1 MKPQELTM
9 IVLRVVAV
17 YIASSSF
24 VYLAQAGIFLAFPP
38 AGGASMPT
46 AAIAALWLV
55 GPLVI
60 AIIIWSCAP
69 YLGRLASRGAA
80 SDEVTS
86 INSHALVGAT
96 FAAAG
101 SLILVTALPGLVS
114 NVMRA
119 FEPHSVFTLSM
130 LVGTILQCVL
140 GLGLVVGSGAASRF
154 VLWLRYAGTG
164 ASDL

>member
-9 IVLRVVAV
+9 LALRVVAV

-24 VYLAQAGIFLAFPP
+24 VYLAQAGMFLAFPP
-38 AGGASMPT
+38 AEGASMPT
-46 AAIAALWLV
+46 AAIAAFWLV

-69 YLGRLASRGAA
+69 YLGRLAARGVVN
-80 SDEVTS
+80 DQVTS
-86 INSHALVGAT
+86 INSQALVGAT

-101 SLILVTALPGLVS
+101 TLIFVTALPSLVS

-119 FEPHSVFTLSM
+119 FEPHSMFTLPM

-140 GLGLVVGSGAASRF
+140 GFGLVVGSGAASRF

-164 ASDL
+164 VPDL

>member
-9 IVLRVVAV
+9 LALRVVAV

-38 AGGASMPT
+38 ADGASMPT
-46 AAIAALWLV
+46 AAIAAFWLA

-60 AIIIWSCAP
+60 AVIIWCYAP
-69 YLGRLASRGAA
+69 QLGRLAARGSTNDRA
-80 SDEVTS
+80 TS
-86 INSHALVGAT
+86 ITPKALVGAT
-96 FAAAG
+96 FASAG
-101 SLILVTALPGLVS
+101 TLIFVTAMPSLFS

-119 FEPHSVFTLSM
+119 FEPHGMFTLPM
-130 LVGTILQCVL
+130 LVGAILQCVL
-140 GLGLVVGSGAASRF
+140 GFGLVVGSGAASRF

>member
-9 IVLRVVAV
+9 LALRVVAV

-38 AGGASMPT
+38 ADGASMPT

-60 AIIIWSCAP
+60 AVIIWSCAP
-69 YLGRLASRGAA
+69 YLGRLASRGVAG
-80 SDEVTS
+80 DQVTS
-86 INSHALVGAT
+86 INSRALVGAT

-101 SLILVTALPGLVS
+101 TLIFVTALPSLVS
-114 NVMRA
+114 NAMRA
-119 FEPHSVFTLSM
+119 FELPGMFALPM
-130 LVGTILQCVL
+130 LAGTIFQCVL
-140 GLGLVVGSGAASRF
+140 GFGLVVGSRAASRF